1 MSAPAPLP
9 SDGLSPWH
17 AGELAL
23 QRQAGVAARVEP
35 IGREFV
41 RTSMPE
47 QHREF
52 FPLLPFVFLGAVDPS
67 GDVWATLRAG
77 LPGFL
82 GAPDAQHLSVD
93 TPRDPLDP
101 ADAGMDDGHAIG
113 LLGMDPMT
121 RRRNRLNGTIRRTE
135 GAQGFAIEVAQ
146 SFGACPRYIARR
158 SCVPTRPA
166 GQPSPQAPYAMDALD
181 DKARRMIASA
191 DNLFVASYV
200 EAKDSRD
207 GERQVDVSHRGG
219 KPGFVRID
227 ADGGLTVP
235 EFNGN
240 FFFNTLGNFV
250 LNPQAGLL
258 FVDYETGDM
267 LQMTGVAQVILDS
280 PEIAAFQ
287 GAERLWRFMP
297 RKVVHRPAGVPLRW
311 DTSADGA
318 SPSVFRTGSW
328 EQASARL
335 QDACGPNVASQSPA

>member
-23 QRQAGVAARVEP
+23 QRLAGVVARVDP

-52 FPLLPFVFLGAVDPS
+52 FPLLPFVLLGAVDPS

-158 SCVPTRPA
+158 S
-166 GQPSPQAPYAMDALD
+166 
-181 DKARRMIASA
+181 
-191 DNLFVASYV
+191 
-200 EAKDSRD
+200 
-207 GERQVDVSHRGG
+207 
-219 KPGFVRID
+219 
-227 ADGGLTVP
+227 
-235 EFNGN
+235 
-240 FFFNTLGNFV
+240 
-250 LNPQAGLL
+250 
-258 FVDYETGDM
+258 
-267 LQMTGVAQVILDS
+267 
-280 PEIAAFQ
+280 
-287 GAERLWRFMP
+287 
-297 RKVVHRPAGVPLRW
+297 
-311 DTSADGA
+311 
-318 SPSVFRTGSW
+318 
-328 EQASARL
+328 
-335 QDACGPNVASQSPA
+335 